1 MITSFNSSL
10 HLSPSA
16 PTLSPSFWKNPSQK
30 RDLAERTVSN
40 FLMAPNSRLEKES
53 EAKETS
59 PKIKQTRPFLTYY
72 FLNPMPKDRDLA
84 VIQLARVALEHFKSS
99 GQTHVIEYRGCFY
112 MAHYPCRKR
121 VSVIQMTGRGTSR
134 LGGGTF
140 GTVYQ
145 TTELVSQT
153 ALAMKIPN
161 PNFSR
166 KLFKREYD
174 ITKQIRDKDQFLLFF
189 SVPFSTKRFIFFT
202 QSLQDQDLFTF
213 LNAAA
218 PQSLSWADRLQG
230 CRQLLLDYFNIYDKG
245 VCHTDLKPENVL
257 IRKKKKGELD
267 LQIGDFGSAISH
279 QYRPEKME
287 VAYNGYESM
296 QDAYS
301 LEEASTQKQFDAFF
315 RRCRRR
321 DMFALGVT
329 LLELLIGRT
338 LPLQAQK
345 EWISDNRKKGILVSA
360 LKLFEQTAPPLYQPI
375 SPLLL
380 EMTLM
385 NPYLRPSWEDLRTR
399 SNLLFSKFNTDK
411 FYEEEICI

>member
-10 HLSPSA
+10 HRSSSA
-16 PTLSPSFWKNPSQK
+16 PTLSPSFWKTNSK
-30 RDLAERTVSN
+30 ERRLAEKIV
-40 FLMAPNSRLEKES
+40 SRLPLLLNSGLKKES
-53 EAKETS
+53 ETKEAQ
-59 PKIKQTRPFLTYY
+59 PKIKQENVFLTYR
-72 FLNPMPKDRDLA
+72 FLSSMPKDRDLA
-84 VIQLARVALEHFKSS
+84 VIQLARAALGHSKSS
-99 GQTHVIEYRGCFY
+99 GQ
-112 MAHYPCRKR
+112 K
-121 VSVIQMTGRGTSR
+121 VIQYQNCHYVAQYQLYKKKHVSIIPITGLATSR
-134 LGGGTF
+134 LGEGSF
-140 GTVYQ
+140 GIVCR
-145 TTELVSQT
+145 TTELVSQ
-153 ALAMKIPN
+153 IPLVIKFPTN
-161 PNFSR
+161 NFST
-166 KLFKREYD
+166 KLLKREYD
-174 ITKQIRDKDQFLLFF
+174 ITKQLRDKDPFLLFF

-202 QSLQDQDLFTF
+202 QSLQDQDLFTL
-213 LNAAA
+213 LNASS
-218 PQSLSWADRLQG
+218 PQSLSWATRLGG
-230 CRQLLLDYFNIYDKG
+230 CKQLFLDYFDIYDKG
-245 VCHTDLKPENVL
+245 FCHTDLKPENILV
-257 IRKKKKGELD
+257 RKKDGDLL

-279 QYRPEKME
+279 HYRPEKME
-287 VAYNGYESM
+287 VAYVGYESV
-296 QDAYS
+296 QDAWS
-301 LEEASTQKQFDAFF
+301 LLEASSQNQFDAFF